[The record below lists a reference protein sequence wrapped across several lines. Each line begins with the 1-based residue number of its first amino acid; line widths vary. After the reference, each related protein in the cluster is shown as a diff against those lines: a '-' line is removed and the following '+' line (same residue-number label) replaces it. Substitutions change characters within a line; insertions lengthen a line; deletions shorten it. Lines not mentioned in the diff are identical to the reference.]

1 MKSPEA
7 AMGCKRLYGFTL
19 IEILLVIVVLSILA
33 SLTIPDLTNSLNK
46 LGLKNKAYKILDLMQ
61 SAHLRALSQNS
72 RYRLASSPDLSHFWL
87 EHEETNG
94 YSRVSGSL
102 GKIIDLDPAV
112 KVVCDGLPVEFM
124 PDGSIGKAEITLCIL
139 NDCILITTKELYA
152 DIRIS
157 EWTSE

>member
-1 MKSPEA
+1 
-7 AMGCKRLYGFTL
+7 MGCKRLYGFTL

-61 SAHLRALSQNS
+61 SAHLRALSQSS

-124 PDGSIGKAEITLCIL
+124 PDGSI
-139 NDCILITTKELYA
+139 
-152 DIRIS
+152 
-157 EWTSE
+157 